1 MAGSNRPSPRGP
13 IRLALNHMPTVR
25 PFTVTHRGVLAIA
38 VPMTIAYLSTPMLG
52 LVDTAVIGQLGRAD
66 LLGGIAVGAVI
77 FDILFTTFNFLRSG
91 TTGLTAQALGADD
104 RTGQTAALYRAALIG
119 LAIGVIVIALQVPL
133 LETSLVFMGAS
144 PAVEGAVR
152 EYFSIRVLSAPFSL
166 FNYAIL
172 GWFLGLG
179 RAKTGLALQL
189 LLNVLNMILNAT
201 FVLWL
206 DWGVAGVAWG
216 TVIGETV
223 TAVAGAALAYKAL
236 GTGARIPWSA
246 VMERTGLIRTVA
258 VNRDIMI
265 RSFSLLFAF
274 ALFTSVGARQ
284 GDVVLAA
291 NAILMNF
298 FIFGGY
304 FLDGFAT
311 AAETLA
317 GRAVGARYRPA
328 FTRAVNL
335 TLVWGVVLAAGL
347 SAVLLIGGPAFIDL
361 LTTNADVREAARAYL
376 IWAAL
381 TPLFGVFAF
390 EFDGVFIGATW
401 SDDMRNMMLV
411 SLVVYVI
418 VWQVATPY
426 LGNHGLWLALAT
438 FLVVRGATLAARY
451 PVRLARTFA
460 EG

>member
-1 MAGSNRPSPRGP
+1 MS
-13 IRLALNHMPTVR
+13 TVR
-25 PFTVTHRGVLAIA
+25 PFQVTHRGVLAIA
-38 VPMTIAYLSTPMLG
+38 VPMTIAYLSTPLLG
-52 LVDTAVIGQLGRAD
+52 IVDTAVIGQLGRAD
-66 LLGGIAVGAVI
+66 LLGGIAVGAII
-77 FDILFTTFNFLRSG
+77 FDILFATFNFLRSG

-104 RTGQTAALYRAALIG
+104 RIGQTAVLYRASLIG
-119 LAIGVIVIALQVPL
+119 LIVGAALIALQVPL
-133 LETSLVFMGAS
+133 LGVGLVFMGAS
-144 PAVEGAVR
+144 PQVEEAVSV
-152 EYFSIRVLSAPFSL
+152 YFAIRVLSAPFAL
-166 FNYAIL
+166 LNYAIL

-179 RAKTGLALQL
+179 RARTGLLLQL
-189 LLNVLNMILNAT
+189 LLNVLNMVLNAT

-223 TAVAGAALAYKAL
+223 TAIVGAAIAFKAL
-236 GTGARIPWSA
+236 GADARIPWAA
-246 VMERTGLIRTVA
+246 VMERVGLIRTFA

-265 RSFSLLFAF
+265 RSFSLLFTF
-274 ALFTSVGARQ
+274 ALFTAAGARQ

-298 FIFGGY
+298 FLTGGY

-328 FTRAVNL
+328 FARAVNL
-335 TLVWGVVLAAGL
+335 TLIWGFALAGTL
-347 SAVLLIGGPAFIDL
+347 SAVLLVGGPAFIDL
-361 LTTNADVREAARAYL
+361 LTTNPEVREVARVFL

-381 TPLFGVFAF
+381 TPLFGVAAF

-411 SLVVYVI
+411 SLVAYVV
-418 VWQVATPY
+418 VWQLATPY
-426 LGNHGLWLALAT
+426 LGNHGLWLALVT
-438 FLVVRGATLAARY
+438 FLVTRGATLAARY
-451 PVRLARTFA
+451 PVRLERTFA
-460 EG
+460 QG

>member
-1 MAGSNRPSPRGP
+1 MS
-13 IRLALNHMPTVR
+13 TVR
-25 PFTVTHRGVLAIA
+25 PFEVTHRGVLAIA
-38 VPMTIAYLSTPMLG
+38 VPMTVAYLSTPMLG
-52 LVDTAVIGQLGRAD
+52 IVDTAVIGQLGRAD

-77 FDILFTTFNFLRSG
+77 FDVIFTTFNFLRSG

-104 RTGQTAALYRAALIG
+104 KVGQTAALYRAALIG
-119 LAIGVIVIALQVPL
+119 LIAGLAVIVLQVPIL
-133 LETSLVFMGAS
+133 WATLSLMGAS
-144 PAVEGAVR
+144 APVESVVTT
-152 EYFSIRVLSAPFSL
+152 YFAIRVLSAPFAL
-166 FNYAIL
+166 VNYAVL

-179 RAKTGLALQL
+179 RAGTGLMLQL
-189 LLNVLNMILNAT
+189 LLNCVNMALNAT

-223 TAVAGAALAYKAL
+223 TAVAGTLLALRAL
-236 GTGARIPWSA
+236 GPDARIAWSA
-246 VMERTGLIRTVA
+246 VMEKVGLIRTFA

-265 RSFSLLFAF
+265 RSFSLLFTF
-274 ALFTSVGARQ
+274 ALFTSAGARQ

-298 FIFGGY
+298 FLTGGY

-328 FTRAVNL
+328 FARAVTL
-335 TLVWGVVLAAGL
+335 TLVWGVALAAAL
-347 SAVLLIGGPAFIDL
+347 SAILLIGGPAFIDV
-361 LTTNADVREAARAYL
+361 LTTNQQVREVARVFL
-376 IWAAL
+376 VWAAL
-381 TPLFGVFAF
+381 TPLFGVAAF

-411 SLVVYVI
+411 SLVAFVA

-426 LGNHGLWLALAT
+426 LGNHGLWLALVT

-451 PVRLARTFA
+451 PVRLKRTFA
-460 EG
+460 GA

>member
-1 MAGSNRPSPRGP
+1 MS
-13 IRLALNHMPTVR
+13 TVR
-25 PFTVTHRGVLAIA
+25 PFEVTHRGVLAIA

-52 LVDTAVIGQLGRAD
+52 IVDTAVIGQLGRAD
-66 LLGGIAVGAVI
+66 LLGGIAVGAILFDVI
-77 FDILFTTFNFLRSG
+77 FTTFNFLRAG

-104 RTGQTAALYRAALIG
+104 RTGQTAALYRAGLVGLIAG
-119 LAIGVIVIALQVPL
+119 IAVIVLQAPVLAASLAL
-133 LETSLVFMGAS
+133 MGAS
-144 PAVEGAVR
+144 PSVETAVT
-152 EYFSIRVLSAPFSL
+152 EYFAIRVLSAPFAL
-166 FNYAIL
+166 VNYAIL

-179 RAKTGLALQL
+179 RAGTGLSLQL
-189 LLNVLNMILNAT
+189 LLNCLNMALNVT

-223 TAVAGAALAYKAL
+223 TAAAGVALALRAL
-236 GTGARIPWSA
+236 GADVAIPWAA
-246 VMERTGLIRTVA
+246 VTEKAGLLRTFA

-274 ALFTSVGARQ
+274 ALFTSAGARQ

-291 NAILMNF
+291 NAVLMNF
-298 FIFGGY
+298 FLLGGY

-328 FTRAVNL
+328 FSRAVNL
-335 TLVWGVVLAAGL
+335 TLVWGFGLAAAL
-347 SAVLLIGGPAFIDL
+347 SAVLLVGGPTFIDA
-361 LTTNADVREAARAYL
+361 LTTNPEVREVARTFL

-381 TPLFGVFAF
+381 TPLFGVAAF
-390 EFDGVFIGATW
+390 QFDGVFIGATW

-411 SLVVYVI
+411 SLAAFLA
-418 VWQVATPY
+418 VWQFATPF
-426 LGNHGLWLALAT
+426 LGNHGLWLALVT
-438 FLVVRGATLAARY
+438 FLIVRGATLAARY
-451 PVRLARTFA
+451 PVRLERTFA
-460 EG
+460 GV